1 MLAGV
6 LGLACLAFGCDG
18 AGGAGGVVP
27 VGGQA
32 AGGRGFGGFGGFSG
46 FGHTTPLY
54 HGGGRWEAVRSGK
67 RLEGKGLVGRRK
79 LLPGKWGGR
88 LRNLW
93 LKIDGRESRG
103 RYGLG
108 RVSTISVVAG

>member
-27 VGGQA
+27 VGCQA
-32 AGGRGFGGFGGFSG
+32 TGGRGFGGFGGFSG

-54 HGGGRWEAVRSGK
+54 HGGGRWERLRSGK
-67 RLEGKGLVGRRK
+67 RLERKGLVGPRK
-79 LLPGKWGGR
+79 LLPGKWGFGGKLWMKIVGGKSR
-88 LRNLW
+88 RALGVELR
-93 LKIDGRESRG
+93 D
-103 RYGLG
+103 LG
-108 RVSTISVVAG
+108 W